1 MLQAHFSKFVTQL
14 ADSALQKI
22 YVAIQHIIDMN
33 MQIASAAEEQ
43 SLVTEEIN
51 NNTVKTKDLLTQVSD
66 GAAESNI
73 AMKVQIENVREQS
86 EILSKFVV

>member
-1 MLQAHFSKFVTQL
+1 
-14 ADSALQKI
+14 
-22 YVAIQHIIDMN
+22 MN

-51 NNTVKTKDLLTQVSD
+51 NNTVKTKDLSTQVSD

-73 AMKVQIENVREQS
+73 AMKVQIENVREQN